1 MYYTSHATLRVVMI
15 AAEYCVQN
23 GDVITLSQASE
34 ACRFPPSHYTWPPT
48 SLHKMECAAPP
59 LTCPKLCIHEDS
71 CECYDSPMNTAQT
84 PSPWVQP
91 EQISAHCCQFLV
103 HYVEALQPGDT
114 NHGDF

>member
-1 MYYTSHATLRVVMI
+1 
-15 AAEYCVQN
+15 
-23 GDVITLSQASE
+23 VIGNFT
-34 ACRFPPSHYTWPPT
+34 
-48 SLHKMECAAPP
+48 